1 MLDPSRACDL
11 HGCEWGVF
19 PLLLEIGMWPEGFEQ
34 LSFDDQVFLFRLN
47 LRCVAVLLLATV
59 LIVLNCTL
67 EGQVL
72 GALGSAGLAA
82 LADQAEWVLRRLD
95 ALAGVDEL
103 RPGADRRPPP
113 RNDQRVKHGERADH
127 QRSAGS

>member
-1 MLDPSRACDL
+1 
-11 HGCEWGVF
+11 
-19 PLLLEIGMWPEGFEQ
+19 MWPDGFEQ

-59 LIVLNCTL
+59 LLVLNCTL

-103 RPGADRRPPP
+103 RHGADRRPPP
-113 RNDQRVKHGERADH
+113 RNDQRVKRGERADH

>member
-1 MLDPSRACDL
+1 
-11 HGCEWGVF
+11 
-19 PLLLEIGMWPEGFEQ
+19 MWPEGFEQ

-47 LRCVAVLLLATV
+47 LRCVALLLLATV
-59 LIVLNCTL
+59 LIVLDCGL

-72 GALGSAGLAA
+72 GALGSAGLAT

-95 ALAGVDEL
+95 ALTGVDEP
-103 RPGADRRPPP
+103 RHGADRRSPP
-113 RNDQRVKHGERADH
+113 RHDQRVKHGETADR